1 MIYDCD
7 VLVVQ
12 KIWHIGVSVEAENK
26 EEALKKAQDLDWE
39 DYMET
44 EENDVEEVL
53 EVHFY
58 D

>member
-7 VLVVQ
+7 VLVRQ

-39 DYMET
+39 DCMKT
-44 EENDVEEVL
+44 EVGEIEEVL
-53 EVHFY
+53 EVDFY

>member
-12 KIWHIGVSVEAENK
+12 KIWRIGVSIEAENK
-26 EEALKKAQDLDWE
+26 EEALEKAQNLDWK
-39 DYMET
+39 DCMDT
-44 EENDVEEVL
+44 EEGDIKEVL
-53 EVHFY
+53 EVDFY